1 MNAAAQLQQA
11 IALEN
16 RGNLAEAMAAY
27 QRILSHEPGNI
38 DALFLLGRAYC
49 QQDQFE
55 PGAQAFRKVIALQP
69 GHAAAHTLLGMC
81 LGRLG
86 RPKNA
91 LTSFERA
98 IEADPK
104 NLIAM
109 ISSADTL
116 AELGRHADA
125 VTQFDK
131 ALAIDATNIVAW
143 CNRGLAL
150 EALGRD
156 SDAAESFER
165 VLALN
170 PNLAEVHF
178 NLANALQRLQ
188 RYDDAVRH
196 YQRAIAQRPNLTP
209 AFVNLGRALVSLQRW
224 QEAADIYAQAL
235 KHDPHSALVHDAIGF
250 VMWNLERYQDSL
262 ASFDK
267 ALAIAPNYAATLNK
281 KARLLFVLGRLEESR
296 ALTERAIAA
305 DPGKPV
311 NYLMLSEMKRFAPDD
326 PHLPSMEKLLAGIES
341 RPVQDQID
349 LHFALGKAYG
359 DIGRHEPAFRH
370 LVKGNALMRGRI
382 SFDER
387 AAIDSL
393 DRIGPVF
400 TPELLRSKSGHGNP
414 STQPIF
420 IVGMPR
426 SGTTL
431 IEQILASHP
440 QVYGAGERQNFKQ
453 ALTKVAGAADYPDVV
468 PALTPSQFDAIG
480 SAYLTSMTT
489 SASAAAAARIT
500 DKLPANFVYVG
511 LIRLALPNARIIHV
525 RRNPIDTCLSCFAT
539 LFRSTLN
546 FTYDLGE
553 LGRFYRAYERLM
565 AHWRAVLPEGA
576 MLEVQYE
583 GVVEDIETQARRIVA
598 HCGLEWDA
606 ACLAFH
612 KADRPVSTASAAQ
625 VRQPLYR
632 SSVGRWHAYRD
643 QLQPL
648 LEALGQPV

>member
-1 MNAAAQLQQA
+1 MNAATQLQQA

-16 RGNLAEAMAAY
+16 GGKLAEAVVAY
-27 QRILSHEPGNI
+27 QKVLSREPGNI

-55 PGAQAFRKVIALQP
+55 PGAKAFRKLITLRP
-69 GHAAAHTLLGMC
+69 GHAPAHTLLGMC

-86 RPKNA
+86 RPENA
-91 LTSFERA
+91 LASFERA
-98 IEADPK
+98 IEADPR
-104 NLIAM
+104 NLVAV
-109 ISSADTL
+109 ISKADTL
-116 AELGRHADA
+116 AELGRHAAA
-125 VTQFDK
+125 VSQFDK
-131 ALAIDATNIVAW
+131 ALAIDATNVAAW

-165 VLALN
+165 ALALN

-196 YQRAIAQRPNLTP
+196 YQRAIALRPNLTP
-209 AFVNLGRALVSLQRW
+209 AFVNLGRALVSLLRW
-224 QEAADIYAQAL
+224 QGAADIYAQAL
-235 KHDPHSALVHDAIGF
+235 KLDPGSALVHDAMGF
-250 VMWNLERYQDSL
+250 VLWNLERYQDSL

-267 ALAIAPNYAATLNK
+267 ALAIDPNYAATLNK
-281 KARLLFVLGRLEESR
+281 KGRLLYVLGRLEEAR
-296 ALTERAIAA
+296 ALIERVIAA
-305 DPGKPV
+305 DPGKPGNHLV
-311 NYLMLSEMKRFAPDD
+311 LSEMKRFAPGD
-326 PHLPSMEKLLAGIES
+326 PQVAAMEKLLLGIEL
-341 RPVQDQID
+341 RPVLDQID

-359 DIGRHEPAFRH
+359 DIGNHEPSFRK
-370 LVKGNALMRGRI
+370 LLKGNALMRGQI
-382 SFDER
+382 AYDEP
-387 AAIDSL
+387 AVIDSL
-393 DRIGPVF
+393 DRISPVF

-440 QVYGAGERQNFKQ
+440 QVYGAGERQNFKH
-453 ALTKVAGAADYPDVV
+453 ALIKVAGAADYPEVM
-468 PALTPSQFDAIG
+468 PTLTPPQFDAIG
-480 SAYLTSMTT
+480 SAYLASMTT
-489 SASAAAAARIT
+489 PALAAARFT
-500 DKLPANFVYVG
+500 DKLPANFAFVG

-525 RRNPIDTCLSCFAT
+525 RRNPIDTCLSCFSV

-583 GVVEDIETQARRIVA
+583 DVVEDIETQVRRILA
-598 HCGLEWDA
+598 HCGLEWDE
-606 ACLAFH
+606 ACLSFH
-612 KADRPVSTASAAQ
+612 KTDRPVNTASAVQ
-625 VRQPLYR
+625 VRQPIYR
-632 SSVGRWHAYRD
+632 NSVGRWHAYKE

>member
-1 MNAAAQLQQA
+1 MSAAAQIQQA
-11 IALEN
+11 IAHEN

-27 QRILSHEPGNI
+27 QKVLSREPSNI

-49 QQDQFE
+49 QQSQFE
-55 PGAQAFRKVIALQP
+55 PGAKAFRTVIALRP
-69 GHAAAHTLLGMC
+69 GHAPAHTLLGMC

-86 RPKNA
+86 RPKDA
-91 LTSFERA
+91 LASFERA

-104 NLIAM
+104 NLMAM
-109 ISSADTL
+109 ISKGDTL

-131 ALAIDATNIVAW
+131 ALAIDSTNIVAW

-156 SDAAESFER
+156 TDAVGSFER
-165 VLALN
+165 ALTLN

-178 NLANALQRLQ
+178 NLANAQQRLQ
-188 RYDDAVRH
+188 RYDDAVGH
-196 YQRAIAQRPNLTP
+196 YRRAIALRSNLTP
-209 AFVNLGRALVSLQRW
+209 AFVNLGRALVALLRW
-224 QEAADIYAQAL
+224 QDAADTYAQAL
-235 KHDPHSALVHDAIGF
+235 KLDPRSVVVHDAMGF
-250 VMWNLERYQDSL
+250 VLWNLERYHDSL

-281 KARLLFVLGRLEESR
+281 KGRLLYVLGRLEEGR
-296 ALTERAIAA
+296 ALIERAIAA
-305 DPGKPV
+305 DPDNVGNHLV
-311 NYLMLSEMKRFAPDD
+311 LSEMKRFAPGD
-326 PHLPSMEKLLAGIES
+326 PQLAAMEKLLPGIES

-359 DIGRHEPAFRH
+359 DIGNHEPSFRH
-370 LVKGNALMRGRI
+370 LVKGNALMRGQI
-382 SFDER
+382 AYDEP
-387 AAIDSL
+387 AVIASL
-393 DRIGPVF
+393 DRISPVF

-440 QVYGAGERQNFKQ
+440 QVYGAGERQDFKQ
-453 ALTKVAGAADYPDVV
+453 ALIKAAGTADYPEVV
-468 PALTPSQFDAIG
+468 PALTPAQFNALG
-480 SAYLTSMTT
+480 SAYLASMTAT
-489 SASAAAAARIT
+489 ASAAARFT

-525 RRNPIDTCLSCFAT
+525 RRNPIDTCLSCFST

-553 LGRFYRAYERLM
+553 LGHFYRAYEQLM
-565 AHWRAVLPEGA
+565 EHWRAVLPEGA

-583 GVVEDIETQARRIVA
+583 DVVADTETQARRILA
-598 HCGLEWDA
+598 HCGLEWDE

-612 KADRPVSTASAAQ
+612 KIDRPVNTASAAQ
-625 VRQPLYR
+625 VRQPIYG
-632 SSVGRWHAYRD
+632 SSVGRWHAYSD

-648 LEALGQPV
+648 LEALGQRV